1 MNSEKI
7 MKVVSAVL
15 IILTLLLVMVTYQ
28 YSEYAGQCEQAAEHA
43 ELIYLRAW
51 KNAHPDTIKVETQ
64 GECIQ
69 DAFKMLRPFLMPP
82 FGNAMPQLP
91 TIPPPEDAR
100 PKKGTNIA

>member
-7 MKVVSAVL
+7 MKVAHTVL

-28 YSEYAGQCEQAAEHA
+28 YNEYAGQCEQAAEHA

-51 KNAHPDTIKVETQ
+51 KNTHPDTIQVETQ

-69 DAFKMLRPFLMPP
+69 DAFKMLRPFLLPP
-82 FGNAMPQLP
+82 FGTAGPQFP
-91 TIPPPEDAR
+91 TVPPPEDMR
-100 PKKGTNIA
+100 PRKGTNVT